1 MNMKKILPLIILA
14 VVAIGAGLWAAQS
27 LLSPASVAPSPA
39 QTQALDFSLPDME
52 GKLHKLSD
60 WRNKVVVLNF
70 WATWCPP
77 CRQEIP
83 EFIQLQNKYGQSGV
97 QVIGVAVDN
106 LDDVK
111 QFYQETGMNYPVL
124 IGEQDAFNLMAEFG
138 ETTGSLPYSVVLN
151 THGQIVAHKLGA
163 LDLPR
168 MEALIKPHLSNPPA
182 AAPAPQH

>member
-1 MNMKKILPLIILA
+1 MKKILPLILLA
-14 VVAIGAGLWAAQS
+14 LVAIAAGLWAAQS
-27 LLSPASVAPSPA
+27 LLSPAAGPPAVA
-39 QTQALDFSLPDME
+39 QTKVLDFSLPDMK
-52 GKLHKLSD
+52 GKMHKLSD

-138 ETTGSLPYSVVLN
+138 ETTGSLPYSVILN
-151 THGQIVAHKLGA
+151 TDGQIVAHKLGA

-168 MEALIKPHLSNPPA
+168 MEALIKPHLGNPSGALSP
-182 AAPAPQH
+182 P